1 MITESRLKQLEL
13 ISSFVKLAAFT
24 GFIVFNIKCNDCQI
38 SSLSLLLLSL
48 LFLLLLQ
55 SSQKA
60 QLFSLENNTMSPI
73 KKIMELIKTVF
84 PSFLP
89 LIIVSILLYIFIKF
103 KDNINSID
111 VPPEFTKMSKINIIL
126 TFIQIIVAFVYLGEQ
141 FDKIRNLLKSSD
153 SKDDNVEGNYLN
165 KIKSIFM
172 NNLSIITLLLF
183 IFNSIFTGFSYIIIS
198 KFITNG

>member
-1 MITESRLKQLEL
+1 MITETRLKQLEF
-13 ISSFVKLAAFT
+13 ISSFVKIAAFI
-24 GFIVFNIKCNDCQI
+24 GFIVFNISCSDCQI
-38 SSLSLLLLSL
+38 SSLSLLVLSL
-48 LFLLLLQ
+48 LFLILLQ

-60 QLFSLENNTMSPI
+60 QLFAVENNTMSPMN
-73 KKIMELIKTVF
+73 KIIELIKTIF

-89 LIIVSILLYIFIKF
+89 LIIVSVLLFIFIKY

-141 FDKIRNLLKSSD
+141 FDKIRNLLKPSD
-153 SKDDNVEGNYLN
+153 DDENAEGNYIN
-165 KIKSIFM
+165 KIKDLFLS
-172 NNLSIITLLLF
+172 NLSIITILLF
-183 IFNSIFTGFSYIIIS
+183 IFNSIFTSFSYVIIS